1 MASMM
6 ENASIE
12 SAAAVVVN
20 HPYYPLEME
29 IASYLANEW
38 TVPTLLSIFFGACA
52 VLFLCTRT
60 FVARSYPHLPSTEK
74 AAIWWLVLSGAIHLF
89 FEGYFSLHHTKII
102 KDQQLLGQLWKEYA
116 LSDSRYLTSD
126 PFVLCMETVTAFL
139 WGPMC
144 FTVAA
149 FIATRHPLRHPL
161 QIIVTVGQIYGLVLY
176 YATHTF
182 DYYHKEVNYSRPEF
196 LYFWF
201 YYFFMNFL
209 WMVFPGM
216 LLVDS
221 VRTIAR
227 TFTELD
233 QVKNTRKVNGF
244 AKKGQ

>member
-1 MASMM
+1 
-6 ENASIE
+6 
-12 SAAAVVVN
+12 
-20 HPYYPLEME
+20 ME

-126 PFVLCMETVTAFL
+126 PFVLCMETVTAHTYEFPL
-139 WGPMC
+139 
-144 FTVAA
+144 TV
-149 FIATRHPLRHPL
+149 FMGTYVLYRCGIYRDSSSTSTPL

-209 WMVFPGM
+209 WMIFPGM

-233 QVKNTRKVNGF
+233 QVKNTRKAKGF

>member
-1 MASMM
+1 
-6 ENASIE
+6 
-12 SAAAVVVN
+12 
-20 HPYYPLEME
+20 LEME

-52 VLFLCTRT
+52 VLFICTRA
-60 FVARSYPHLPSTEK
+60 FVARLYPHLSGAER
-74 AAIWWLVLSGAIHLF
+74 AAIWWLVLSGAIHLC
-89 FEGYFSLHHTKII
+89 FEGYFSLHHTQII

-144 FTVAA
+144 FIVAA
-149 FIATRHPLRHPL
+149 CIMNRHPLRHPL

-182 DYYHKEVNYSRPEF
+182 DYYHKEVIYSRPEF

-209 WMVFPGM
+209 WMIFPGM

-221 VRTIAR
+221 VRTIGR

-233 QVKNTRKVNGF
+233 KVNNTQRMNRI

>member
-1 MASMM
+1 MASIM

-89 FEGYFSLHHTKII
+89 FE
-102 KDQQLLGQLWKEYA
+102 
-116 LSDSRYLTSD
+116 
-126 PFVLCMETVTAFL
+126 VTAFL

-209 WMVFPGM
+209 WMIFPGM

-221 VRTIAR
+221 VRTIAQ